1 VKNYSVWIPHQQ
13 RNNAVHWWMIED
25 TFGIGIDHAAHFAL
39 LLIRLDGM
47 ASSNQRIKIRRKK
60 ERSAILTH
68 LL

>member
-1 VKNYSVWIPHQQ
+1 MDSSPAKKQHSSLV
-13 RNNAVHWWMIED
+13 D
-25 TFGIGIDHAAHFAL
+25 TFGIGIGIDHAAHFAL
-39 LLIRLDGM
+39 LLIRLAGM